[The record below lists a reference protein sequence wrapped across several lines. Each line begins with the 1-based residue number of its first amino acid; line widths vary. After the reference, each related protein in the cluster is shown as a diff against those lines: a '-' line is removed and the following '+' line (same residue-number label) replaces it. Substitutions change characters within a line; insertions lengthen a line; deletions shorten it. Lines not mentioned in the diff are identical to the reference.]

1 MRLGLSVWEPHRG
14 FSTFSDRFNKMFA
27 ETARALSTHGLEDL
41 EKGSWAPSV
50 DIYETE
56 DSYKLSADLP
66 GINRDDI
73 QIDIKDNTLTIKGE
87 KKFEDKVSK
96 DNYVRVEREYGT
108 FTRSFA
114 LSENVDPEN
123 IKANYKDGV
132 LEVTLPKKEEAKP
145 KQIKVTVN

>member
-14 FSTFSDRFNKMFA
+14 FGTFSDRFNKMFE
-27 ETARALSTHGLEDL
+27 ETAKALSTYGIEDL

-56 DSYKLSADLP
+56 DSYKLTADLP
-66 GINRDDI
+66 GIKKEDI
-73 QIDIKDNTLTIKGE
+73 QIDIKENTLTIKGE

-96 DNYVRVEREYGT
+96 DNYVRVERKYGT
-108 FTRSFA
+108 FSRSFV

-123 IKANYKDGV
+123 VKANYKDGV
-132 LEVTLPKKEEAKP
+132 LEVILHKKEEAKP
-145 KQIKVTVN
+145 KQIKVDVN